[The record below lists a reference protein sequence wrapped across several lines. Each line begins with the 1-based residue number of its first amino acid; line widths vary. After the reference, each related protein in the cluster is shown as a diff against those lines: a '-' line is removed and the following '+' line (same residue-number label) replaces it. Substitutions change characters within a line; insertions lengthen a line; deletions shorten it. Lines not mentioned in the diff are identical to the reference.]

1 MDRNDIL
8 NSIAEQIEDA
18 RLEGREEGREAE
30 RGGSS
35 EVATI
40 GFPLKREQSWTRY
53 KSRQPDK
60 HLITATLFN

>member
-53 KSRQPDK
+53 KSR
-60 HLITATLFN
+60 